1 MSLWI
6 KIVYTLFV
14 CVLVPVYAI
23 QYPLTNFLWFS
34 DIALITSVLALWLK
48 SSLLAS
54 MMALAVLLPE
64 IVWNVSFFSRLILGA
79 DPIGLSAYMFDPRR
93 PLYLRALSLFHVVIP
108 AVLIWMVYQF
118 GYDRRAWFVQTI
130 VALVVLPL
138 SYFWTK
144 PADNVN
150 WVYGLGN
157 KPQQY
162 FPPLVYL
169 GLLMIL
175 FPLVVYLPTHFVLT
189 KFFTRAAITG
199 N

>member
-6 KIVYTLFV
+6 KIVYTMFV

-93 PLYLRALSLFHVVIP
+93 PLYLRALSLFHVAIP
-108 AVLIWMVYQF
+108 AILIWMVYQF
-118 GYDRRAWFVQTI
+118 GYDRRAWFAQTI
-130 VALVVLPL
+130 VALVVLPSL
-138 SYFWTK
+138 
-144 PADNVN
+144 
-150 WVYGLGN
+150 
-157 KPQQY
+157 
-162 FPPLVYL
+162 PLVETVETTRREKEERT
-169 GLLMIL
+169 L
-175 FPLVVYLPTHFVLT
+175 FLIWGE
-189 KFFTRAAITG
+189 RG
-199 N
+199 RE